1 MTQTNETNNREP
13 QVSVNLLAPEKL
25 VKDAKALA
33 ERLDLNLSQLIRK
46 LLRDEIAK
54 HSDTPASS
62 K

>member
-1 MTQTNETNNREP
+1 MVQTNETNDREP

-25 VKDAKALA
+25 VRDAKALA

-46 LLRDEIAK
+46 LLRDAIAK

-62 K
+62 D

>member
-1 MTQTNETNNREP
+1 MVQMNETNDREP

-25 VKDAKALA
+25 VRDAKSLA

-46 LLRDEIAK
+46 LLRDAIAK
-54 HSDTPASS
+54 HSDTPASG